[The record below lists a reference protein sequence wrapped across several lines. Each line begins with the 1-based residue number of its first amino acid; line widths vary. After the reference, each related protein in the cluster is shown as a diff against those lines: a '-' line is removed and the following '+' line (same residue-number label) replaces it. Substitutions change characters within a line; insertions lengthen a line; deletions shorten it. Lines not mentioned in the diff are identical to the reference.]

1 MIVATMKHA
10 NKNRKPSATPQAL
23 PKPAA
28 KRSMRTWVVLGLI
41 LLLSGVVSWAFM
53 EYVVWNR
60 LPGDLVGKWE
70 VTSGPPEL
78 QEAVFDFYRNG
89 KMVGHLN
96 DQGNLRIMI
105 GEVNVEDNKFYVTT
119 RRPSTG
125 ETHVNTQTI
134 RSLTHNQFTLVDE
147 KGRTTQMVRIP

>member
-1 MIVATMKHA
+1 MVC
-10 NKNRKPSATPQAL
+10 AL
-23 PKPAA
+23 HCPT
-28 KRSMRTWVVLGLI
+28 R
-41 LLLSGVVSWAFM
+41 F
-53 EYVVWNR
+53 E
-60 LPGDLVGKWE
+60 
-70 VTSGPPEL
+70 
-78 QEAVFDFYRNG
+78 
-89 KMVGHLN
+89 VGHLN

-105 GEVNVEDNKFYVTT
+105 GEVNVEDSKFYVTT